1 VVCITSSVEPV
12 GITTESSVDERV
24 IRLDRDLDVTGL
36 SSNVITKSE
45 EVIPIIDGI
54 VAIIVN

>member
-1 VVCITSSVEPV
+1 MVCITSSVEPV
-12 GITTESSVDERV
+12 GITTESSVDEPV